1 MASESGDSASVTVS
15 LPPDLEEWL
24 DRQATALQVDREQA
38 LLQLLAAYR
47 AADDAATGDIGDLL
61 APEDVRPLV
70 REVIEDLRR
79 EFEDLRSE
87 YRETLE
93 DVRHRVVQLKRET
106 DAKADAD
113 DVEADM
119 DHLEQRIESLEAE
132 YDRLTELNEV
142 VDRLDRVE
150 DELDRL
156 DRVEDELDRLDR
168 VEDEL
173 DRLDRVE
180 DELDRLDGIERNVE
194 HLDDA
199 RDKLQ
204 TVAYVV
210 RDLRDTIEGG
220 VGQEALERIKRQAA
234 REDVGRGAC
243 GNCGEGVRIGLLTDP
258 SCPHCD
264 ATLAGLEPS
273 GRPFG
278 LGSAT
283 LTVAAGLE
291 ASETATAA
299 DELDDISTANRG
311 DRR

>member
-156 DRVEDELDRLDR
+156 DRVEDELDRLD
-168 VEDEL
+168 
-173 DRLDRVE
+173 
-180 DELDRLDGIERNVE
+180 GIERNVE